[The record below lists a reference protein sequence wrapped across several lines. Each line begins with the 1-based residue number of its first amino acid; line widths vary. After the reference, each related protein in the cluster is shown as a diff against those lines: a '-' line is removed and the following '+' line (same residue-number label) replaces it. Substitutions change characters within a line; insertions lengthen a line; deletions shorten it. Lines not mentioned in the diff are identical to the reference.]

1 MNGEKKSFPF
11 EKTCMNEAQADYVI
25 NSVKEQYGNDP
36 SWEIGQP
43 RKEKL
48 SNGEI
53 LVTIPMTKDYSK
65 NNDRSPRM

>member
-11 EKTCMNEAQADYVI
+11 ERTCMNEAQADFVI
-25 NSVKEQYGNDP
+25 KSVKEQYGNDP
-36 SWEIGQP
+36 SWEIGQA
-43 RKEKL
+43 RKERL

-65 NNDRSPRM
+65 NDSYRPRM